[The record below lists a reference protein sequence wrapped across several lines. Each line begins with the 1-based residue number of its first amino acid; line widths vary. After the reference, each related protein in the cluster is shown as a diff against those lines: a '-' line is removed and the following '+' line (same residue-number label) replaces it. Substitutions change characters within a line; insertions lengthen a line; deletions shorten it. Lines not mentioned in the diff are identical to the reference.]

1 MTDKEK
7 FQKTFEK
14 LHASPDIITEVLS
27 MSEERKVVSINK
39 RRGMHRV
46 AAAVVAMII
55 VVGSGSVAY
64 AMDLGGIQR
73 IVQIWIHGE
82 QTDATFMVDEGQ
94 YTLEY
99 KDKDGNTVQQNGGGI
114 ALEEDGT
121 ERPLTED
128 ELWEEVTAPEVEYKE
143 DGTIWVYYKNQKLNI
158 TDKFENEICYLQ
170 LEDGDEVKYLTIKYQ
185 NGYAMSPHGYVQA
198 SEFND

>member
-39 RRGMHRV
+39 KRGMHRV
-46 AAAVVAMII
+46 AAAVAAMII

-121 ERPLTED
+121 ERTLTEE

-143 DGTIWVYYKNQKLNI
+143 DGTVWVYYKNQKLNI
-158 TDKFENEICYLQ
+158 TDKFENKICYLQ

-185 NGYAMSPHGYVQA
+185 NGYAMSPHGYVQP
-198 SEFND
+198 SEFNY

>member
-14 LHASPDIITEVLS
+14 LHASPDVITEVLS

-39 RRGMHRV
+39 KRGMHRV
-46 AAAVVAMII
+46 AAAVAAMII
-55 VVGSGSVAY
+55 IVGSGSVAY
-64 AMDLGGIQR
+64 AMNLGGIQR

-82 QTDATFMVDEGQ
+82 QTDATFMVDEGE

-114 ALEEDGT
+114 ALEADGT
-121 ERPLTED
+121 ERPLTEE

-143 DGTIWVYYKNQKLNI
+143 DGTVWVYYKNQKLNI
-158 TDKFENEICYLQ
+158 TDKFENEICYLK

-185 NGYAMSPHGYVQA
+185 NGYAMSPHGYVQP
-198 SEFND
+198 SEFNY

>member
-14 LHASPDIITEVLS
+14 LHASPDVITEVLS

-39 RRGMHRV
+39 KRSIHRV
-46 AAAVVAMII
+46 AVAVAAMII
-55 VVGSGSVAY
+55 AVGSGSVVY

-82 QTDATFMVDEGQ
+82 QTDAVFTVDEGE

-99 KDKDGNTVQQNGGGI
+99 KDKEGDTVQQSGGGI

-121 ERPLTED
+121 ERPLTEE

-185 NGYAMSPHGYVQA
+185 NGYAMSSHGYVQS
-198 SEFND
+198 SEFNY

>member
-14 LHASPDIITEVLS
+14 LHASPDVITEVLS

-39 RRGMHRV
+39 KRSMHRV

-55 VVGSGSVAY
+55 AVGSGSVAY

-73 IVQIWIHGE
+73 MVQIWIHGD
-82 QTDATFMVDEGQ
+82 QTDAVFTVDEGE

-99 KDKDGNTVQQNGGGI
+99 KDKEGNTVQQSGGGI
-114 ALEEDGT
+114 AFEADGT
-121 ERPLTED
+121 ERPLTEE

-143 DGTIWVYYKNQKLNI
+143 DGTAWVYYKNQKLNI

-170 LEDGDEVKYLTIKYQ
+170 LEDGDEVRYLTIKYR
-185 NGYAMSPHGYVQA
+185 NGYAMSPHGYVQP
-198 SEFND
+198 SEFNY

>member
-14 LHASPDIITEVLS
+14 LHASPDVITEVLS

-39 RRGMHRV
+39 KRGMHRV
-46 AAAVVAMII
+46 AAAVAAMII

-73 IVQIWIHGE
+73 MVQIWIHGE
-82 QTDATFMVDEGQ
+82 QTDAVFTVDEGE
-94 YTLEY
+94 YTIEY
-99 KDKDGNTVQQNGGGI
+99 KDKEGNTVQQNGGGI
-114 ALEEDGT
+114 ALEEDGK
-121 ERPLTED
+121 ERPLTEE

-143 DGTIWVYYKNQKLNI
+143 DGTVWVYYKNQKLNI
-158 TDKFENEICYLQ
+158 TDKFENKICYLQ

-185 NGYAMSPHGYVQA
+185 NGYAMSPHGYVQP
-198 SEFND
+198 SEFNY

>member
-7 FQKTFEK
+7 FQKIFEK
-14 LHASPDIITEVLS
+14 LHASPDVITEVLS

-39 RRGMHRV
+39 KRSMYRV
-46 AAAVVAMII
+46 AATVAAMII

-82 QTDATFMVDEGQ
+82 QTDAVFTVDEGE

-99 KDKDGNTVQQNGGGI
+99 KDKEGDTVQQSGGGI
-114 ALEEDGT
+114 AFEADGT
-121 ERPLTED
+121 ERPLTEE

-143 DGTIWVYYKNQKLNI
+143 DGTVWVYYKNQKLNI

-185 NGYAMSPHGYVQA
+185 NGYAMSSHGYVQS
-198 SEFND
+198 SEFNY

>member
-14 LHASPDIITEVLS
+14 LHASPDVITEVLS

-39 RRGMHRV
+39 KRGMHRV
-46 AAAVVAMII
+46 AAAVAAMII
-55 VVGSGSVAY
+55 VVGSRSVAY
-64 AMDLGGIQR
+64 AMVLGGIQR

-82 QTDATFMVDEGQ
+82 QTDATFMVDEGE

-114 ALEEDGT
+114 ALEADGT
-121 ERPLTED
+121 ERPLTEE

-143 DGTIWVYYKNQKLNI
+143 DGTVWVYYKNQKLNI
-158 TDKFENEICYLQ
+158 TDKFENKICYLQ

-185 NGYAMSPHGYVQA
+185 NGYAMSPHGYVQP
-198 SEFND
+198 SEFNY

>member
-1 MTDKEK
+1 
-7 FQKTFEK
+7 
-14 LHASPDIITEVLS
+14 

-39 RRGMHRV
+39 KRGMHRV
-46 AAAVVAMII
+46 AAAVAAMII

-121 ERPLTED
+121 ERTLTEE

-143 DGTIWVYYKNQKLNI
+143 DGTVWVYYKNQKLNI

-185 NGYAMSPHGYVQA
+185 NGYAMSPHGYVQP
-198 SEFND
+198 SEFNY

>member
-39 RRGMHRV
+39 KRGMHRV
-46 AAAVVAMII
+46 AAAVAAMII

-82 QTDATFMVDEGQ
+82 QTDATFMVDEGE

-121 ERPLTED
+121 ERALTEE

-143 DGTIWVYYKNQKLNI
+143 DGTVWVYYKNQKLNI

-185 NGYAMSPHGYVQA
+185 NGYAMSPHGYVQP
-198 SEFND
+198 SEFNY

>member
-14 LHASPDIITEVLS
+14 LHASPDVITEVLS

-39 RRGMHRV
+39 KRGMHRV
-46 AAAVVAMII
+46 AAAVAAMII

-73 IVQIWIHGE
+73 MVQIWIHGE
-82 QTDATFMVDEGQ
+82 QTDAVFTVDEGE

-99 KDKDGNTVQQNGGGI
+99 KDKEGNTVQQNGGGI

-121 ERPLTED
+121 ERPLTEE

-158 TDKFENEICYLQ
+158 TDKFENKICYLQ

-185 NGYAMSPHGYVQA
+185 NGYAMSPHGYVQP
-198 SEFND
+198 SEFNY

>member
-14 LHASPDIITEVLS
+14 LHASPDVITEVLS

-39 RRGMHRV
+39 KRSMYRV
-46 AAAVVAMII
+46 AATVAAMII

-73 IVQIWIHGE
+73 IVQIWIHGD
-82 QTDATFMVDEGQ
+82 QTGAVFTVDEGE

-99 KDKDGNTVQQNGGGI
+99 KDKEGNTVQQSGGGI
-114 ALEEDGT
+114 AFEADGT
-121 ERPLTED
+121 ERPLTEE

-143 DGTIWVYYKNQKLNI
+143 DGTVWVYYKNQKLNI

-170 LEDGDEVKYLTIKYQ
+170 LEDGDEVRYLTIKYR
-185 NGYAMSPHGYVQA
+185 NGYAMSPHGYVQP
-198 SEFND
+198 SEFNY

>member
-7 FQKTFEK
+7 FKKIFEK
-14 LHASPDIITEVLS
+14 LHASPDVITEVLS

-39 RRGMHRV
+39 RRSMYRV
-46 AAAVVAMII
+46 AAAVAAMII
-55 VVGSGSVAY
+55 IVGSGSVAY
-64 AMDLGGIQR
+64 AMNLGGIQR

-82 QTDATFMVDEGQ
+82 QTNATFTVNEGQ

-121 ERPLTED
+121 ERTLTEE
-128 ELWEEVTAPEVEYKE
+128 ELWEEVTTPEVEYKE
-143 DGTIWVYYKNQKLNI
+143 DGTVWVYYKNQKLDI

-185 NGYAMSPHGYVQA
+185 NGYAMSPHGYVQP
-198 SEFND
+198 SKFNY

>member
-7 FQKTFEK
+7 FQKIFEK
-14 LHASPDIITEVLS
+14 LHASPDVITEVLS

-39 RRGMHRV
+39 KRSMYRV
-46 AAAVVAMII
+46 AATVAAMII

-73 IVQIWIHGE
+73 IVQIWIHGD
-82 QTDATFMVDEGQ
+82 QTGAVFTVDEGE

-99 KDKDGNTVQQNGGGI
+99 KDKEGNTVQQSGGGI
-114 ALEEDGT
+114 ALEADGT
-121 ERPLTED
+121 ERPLTEE

-143 DGTIWVYYKNQKLNI
+143 DGTVWVYYKNQKLNI

-170 LEDGDEVKYLTIKYQ
+170 LEDGDEVRYLTIKYR
-185 NGYAMSPHGYVQA
+185 NGYAMSPHGYVQP
-198 SEFND
+198 SEFNY